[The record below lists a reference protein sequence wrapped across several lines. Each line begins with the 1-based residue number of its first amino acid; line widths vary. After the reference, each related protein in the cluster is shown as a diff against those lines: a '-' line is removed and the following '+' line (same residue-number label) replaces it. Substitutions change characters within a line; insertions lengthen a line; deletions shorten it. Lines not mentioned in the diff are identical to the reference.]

1 MKIEIEGNTKLY
13 AKERERERM
22 VALRER
28 ERERER
34 EGHNAQGKHVSAC
47 FIVGA
52 LITVSWV
59 GTATANPVGG

>member
-22 VALRER
+22 LAF

-34 EGHNAQGKHVSAC
+34 EGHNSQGKHVSAC

>member
-13 AKERERERM
+13 AKERERER
-22 VALRER
+22 
-28 ERERER
+28 ER
-34 EGHNAQGKHVSAC
+34 EGHNSQGKHVSAC

>member
-22 VALRER
+22 LAFER

-34 EGHNAQGKHVSAC
+34 DITHKANMSQLASLLGH
-47 FIVGA
+47 
-52 LITVSWV
+52 
-59 GTATANPVGG
+59 

>member
-22 VALRER
+22 LAFERER

-34 EGHNAQGKHVSAC
+34 DITHKANMSQLASLLGH
-47 FIVGA
+47 
-52 LITVSWV
+52 
-59 GTATANPVGG
+59 